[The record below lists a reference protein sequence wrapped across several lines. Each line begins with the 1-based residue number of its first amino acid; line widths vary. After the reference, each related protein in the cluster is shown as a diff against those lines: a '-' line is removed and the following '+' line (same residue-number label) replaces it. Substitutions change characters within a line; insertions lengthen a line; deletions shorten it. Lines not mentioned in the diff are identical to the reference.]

1 MVGFT
6 GVIWFPRGAT
16 INSAA
21 LYTGPGPVPLTAASA
36 AWSDLAGVLGA
47 GAAALTAVVAELGA
61 TWQGPAADVAYASF
75 AAYGAWL
82 AETTEHAARMAVTTG
97 AGAAAYTAAALVMP
111 SPAEIAATRAAV
123 AAATV
128 AAAPTGAGLGAAAAA
143 AEAAEREMDI
153 RAAMAMDGYE
163 AASTVLSVPEPF
175 RPAPQ
180 LTVPRR
186 QSLSSAD
193 AAAREA
199 ATILDGARE
208 QVHAAVAQLPGPT
221 DGGSQAVGDAAAAVT
236 RAAST
241 GIPQSHIGQSALV
254 TPAAAGG
261 PGPHPVPATGVVPS
275 GVGAAVVSGAVVAPG
290 APTAAWPRS
299 AGAVGPP
306 RPAAL
311 APVLRGEAAGAT
323 SPAPGGGAP
332 GARAEQSR
340 IGGAPVR
347 GAVPPGTRSSS
358 GGGAGDEHEPE
369 ERLRSLD
376 RVDDGRLV
384 VPAVLGQRR

>member
-6 GVIWFPRGAT
+6 GVVWFPRGAT
-16 INSAA
+16 VNSAA
-21 LYTGPGPVPLTAASA
+21 LYAGPGPVPLTAASA

-61 TWQGPAADVAYASF
+61 TWRGPAADVAYASF

-97 AGAAAYTAAALVMP
+97 AGAAAYTASALVMP
-111 SPAEIAATRAAV
+111 SLAEIAATRAAT
-123 AAATV
+123 AAVTV

-186 QSLSSAD
+186 QALSSAE
-193 AAAREA
+193 AMVREA
-199 ATILDGARE
+199 STVVDGARE
-208 QVHAAVAQLPGPT
+208 HVHAAVAQSPGAQPGAPPA
-221 DGGSQAVGDAAAAVT
+221 GGGAASAVT
-236 RAAST
+236 RAASAAV
-241 GIPQSHIGQSALV
+241 P
-254 TPAAAGG
+254 TPHAGASVPVAASGTGG
-261 PGPHPVPATGVVPS
+261 PVPQAGPASAVVPS
-275 GVGAAVVSGAVVAPG
+275 GAGGAVAGRAGVTPG
-290 APTAAWPRS
+290 APAVSGPRPSVVGGPPRS
-299 AGAVGPP
+299 ARLPAVVRGDTAGAVS
-306 RPAAL
+306 
-311 APVLRGEAAGAT
+311 PV
-323 SPAPGGGAP
+323 SGGGAT
-332 GARAEQSR
+332 GARGEPPRA
-340 IGGAPVR
+340 GGLPVR
-347 GAVPPGTRSSS
+347 GAVPPGMRSAP
-358 GGGAGDEHEPE
+358 GGAVGDEHEPD

-384 VPAVLGQRR
+384 VPAVLGDRR